1 MQNFG
6 NENVGDVLDHF
17 RFRSRGDE
25 LVLGALEPL
34 VPQPAR
40 VAQDLALARQ
50 LQAQIDREGLSY
62 RELAERHGWSRMKV
76 CRLLPL
82 ARLAP
87 DIQAEVASL
96 TTTVAGE
103 PIDRDTLAWVAGA
116 LTWTEQRRRFDA
128 LAQAWQ
134 TIVAPAAGNQEP
146 F

>member
-1 MQNFG
+1 MLGTHAQNPEVQGTSGFVPSYLRRPEWNTMQNFG

-87 DIQAEVASL
+87 DIQAEVAQL
-96 TTTVAGE
+96 TTAVAAE
-103 PIDRDTLAWVAGA
+103 PIDRETLNHRSSSG
-116 LTWTEQRRRFDA
+116 
-128 LAQAWQ
+128 
-134 TIVAPAAGNQEP
+134 
-146 F
+146 